1 MTLEKIN
8 KFQYGFIT
16 GLILPALFIWLYLNR
31 FYPRDIPVTEIIRE
45 LYPGILLGKLLLLS
59 AIPNLLL
66 VYVFYKQDSF
76 KFATGL
82 ITAAMPYLIPG
93 FFML

>member
-1 MTLEKIN
+1 MNLEKFN
-8 KFQYGFIT
+8 RFHYGLIT
-16 GLILPALFIWLYLNR
+16 GLIIPALFIWLYLNR
-31 FYPRDIPVTEIIRE
+31 FYPRDIPFSEIISE
-45 LYPGILLGKLLLLS
+45 LFPGILMGKLLLLS

-66 VYVFYKQDSF
+66 VYIFYKQDSF

-82 ITAAMPYLIPG
+82 IIGAMPYLIPG